1 MILSRKQ
8 LDSIELTFC
17 FLTSLQKFSLG
28 KVLVASSKFS
38 RATRPRK
45 TNAGS
50 FLFCRFATVSFNYVR
65 NMKDIA
71 ETVAVKP
78 EPTRKKYIGLID
90 FTFTQVKDCTTH
102 DHQQQG

>member
-1 MILSRKQ
+1 
-8 LDSIELTFC
+8 
-17 FLTSLQKFSLG
+17 
-28 KVLVASSKFS
+28 
-38 RATRPRK
+38 
-45 TNAGS
+45 
-50 FLFCRFATVSFNYVR
+50 
-65 NMKDIA
+65 MKDIA